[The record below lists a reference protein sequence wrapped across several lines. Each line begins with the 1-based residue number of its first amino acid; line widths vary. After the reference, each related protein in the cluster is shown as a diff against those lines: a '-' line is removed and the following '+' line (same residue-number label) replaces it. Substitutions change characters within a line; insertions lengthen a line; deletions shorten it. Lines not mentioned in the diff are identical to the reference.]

1 MDEESLFWNGGKD
14 QQKLRQ
20 KLNWGGGYKIRVHA
34 NHYGNEESKFFD
46 KKNLEQI
53 LDPLRSIL
61 EKLIKEKRIY
71 INPAIFSQEME
82 DHGGSFEIFLK
93 TKEADH
99 EKIAREAAWEAT
111 IQTTK
116 IGQMAV

>member
-1 MDEESLFWNGGKD
+1 
-14 QQKLRQ
+14 
-20 KLNWGGGYKIRVHA
+20 
-34 NHYGNEESKFFD
+34 
-46 KKNLEQI
+46 
-53 LDPLRSIL
+53 
-61 EKLIKEKRIY
+61 
-71 INPAIFSQEME
+71 ME

-93 TKEADH
+93 TAEADH